1 MIAAGANIPP
11 VPAAPAAREIGPRE
25 GRHALEYLS
34 VLHRR
39 RRVIAA
45 VVLLFAAAAVLRALT
60 TPPVYTATA
69 QLLIGRNPP
78 QVLEFKEVMQLD
90 SQGWG
95 DEYHLTQL
103 KLLGSRALSRRA
115 VERLELARDPLYA
128 KPRVDGSPADV
139 EDVVDAFRAR
149 VKVRRLEH
157 SQIFAITVEAP
168 RAELAA
174 AGANAVAEAFIEEAA
189 RTRSDTNAQAS
200 AWLAAQIEE
209 QRRKVKAAEEAL
221 ERLGAES
228 GILNFEERR
237 LLVDQKLKQ
246 LAAHLTERQARRLES
261 EGLYRH
267 MRSVA
272 DPQEL
277 SAVIGN
283 RVFQDLRMELA
294 QFERRETELLEG
306 RHLDQHPEV
315 VKVRAQIARARA
327 GLAAEAARIVSAA
340 ENDYRSAAVQ
350 EQELARA
357 LESTQAEALALHRR
371 GLRWEALKRD
381 LDANQAVMSSL
392 LARSKQTD
400 VAQEL
405 RATPIRIV
413 DRATVPDRPARPRK
427 RRDVALA
434 VLLGLGAGL
443 GLALL
448 TERFDPR
455 LRTPADVRARLGVPV
470 LAVVPEAAGP
480 SAPAGPD
487 ADPDGA
493 PAEAYRS
500 LRSALDRA
508 WSGDGGR
515 VVVVGSGSAREGKTV
530 TAAGLAW
537 SLAARGD
544 VVLLVDADL
553 RRPEAHAV
561 LRANRTPGLVDVLGG
576 RAAIEDTL
584 QEVDGT
590 RLKFLGSGSAPASPA
605 DALRPEG
612 LRALLEG
619 LRARFRWIV
628 VDTAPVGV
636 ASDALALGASDG
648 VLLVVASALTR
659 TDAAAEALAR
669 FADGGARV
677 LGVVLNRARL
687 ERFPFDHGVRSRGG
701 RSVKPAPA
709 GGPELAAAE

>member
-1 MIAAGANIPP
+1 MIAAGANIRA
-11 VPAAPAAREIGPRE
+11 VPAVPAAREIGPRE
-25 GRHALEYLS
+25 GRHPLDYLAI
-34 VLHRR
+34 VHRR

-45 VVLLFAAAAVLRALT
+45 VALLFVAGAVLRALT
-60 TPPVYTATA
+60 SPPVYSATA

-115 VERLELARDPLYA
+115 VERLGLAGDPA
-128 KPRVDGSPADV
+128 FAPPRPDGSRADI

-149 VKVRRLEH
+149 VKARRLEH
-157 SQIFAITVEAP
+157 SQLFAVTVEAP

-200 AWLAAQIEE
+200 EWLAAQIEE
-209 QRRKVKAAEEAL
+209 QRSKVKAAEDAL
-221 ERLGAES
+221 EQLATET
-228 GILNFEERR
+228 GIVSFEERR
-237 LLVDQKLKQ
+237 LLLDQKLKQ
-246 LAAHLTERQARRLES
+246 LGSHLNERQARRLES
-261 EGLYRH
+261 EGLYRA
-267 MRSVA
+267 MRSVS
-272 DPQEL
+272 DPQQL

-306 RHLDQHPEV
+306 RHLEQHPEV
-315 VKVRAQIARARA
+315 VKVKAQIARAR
-327 GLAAEAARIVSAA
+327 GRLAAEAARIVNAA

-350 EQELARA
+350 ERELARA
-357 LESTQAEALALHRR
+357 LDSAQAEALALHRR

-381 LDANQAVMSSL
+381 LDANQAVMNSL

-400 VAQEL
+400 VAQDL

-413 DRATVPDRPARPRK
+413 DRATVPNRPVRPRK

-434 VLLGLGAGL
+434 LLLGLGAGL
-443 GLALL
+443 GLGLL
-448 TERFDPR
+448 LERFDPR

-470 LAVVPEAAGP
+470 LAVVPEVAGA
-480 SAPAGPD
+480 APAGPD

-493 PAEAYRS
+493 TAEAYRG
-500 LRSALDRA
+500 LRSGLDRA

-515 VVVVGSGSAREGKTV
+515 VVVVGSAAAREGKTASAV
-530 TAAGLAW
+530 GLAS
-537 SLAARGD
+537 SLAARGEE
-544 VVLLVDADL
+544 VLLVDADL
-553 RRPEAHAV
+553 RRPEAHERV
-561 LRANRTPGLVDVLGG
+561 RANRTPGLVDVLCG
-576 RAAIEDTL
+576 RAVIGDAL
-584 QEVDGT
+584 QDVDGT
-590 RLKFLGSGSAPASPA
+590 RLRFLGSGSAPASPA
-605 DALRPEG
+605 DALRPDG
-612 LRALLEG
+612 VRALLEG

-636 ASDALALGASDG
+636 VSDALALGAAADG
-648 VLLVVASALTR
+648 VLLVVAAEATR
-659 TDAAAEALAR
+659 TDVAEDALAR
-669 FADGGARV
+669 FTGGGARV
-677 LGVVLNRARL
+677 LGVVLNRARI
-687 ERFPFDHGVRSRGG
+687 ERYPFDYGARSRGG
-701 RSVKPAPA
+701 RSAKAAPA